1 MAQIHLNI
9 DFDTEHDTVADFL
22 DQSLKCLTAVYKGIS
37 AMKHNSDL
45 AKEAVEVKKTVKA
58 AVTPAEEA
66 PAEPEAPATA
76 PAEKKPKKAK
86 TPEPESAPAAEEAPA
101 PAAEEA
107 PAPAPEGE
115 ASISFADLQ
124 TYAVDLSRNQHKG
137 KEIKALLTEY
147 GVSSLRDLNEKLP
160 DKVDEVYERLKKEV
174 ADA

>member
-101 PAAEEA
+101 PA
-107 PAPAPEGE
+107 PEGE

-160 DKVDEVYERLKKEV
+160 DKVDEFYERLKKEV
-174 ADA
+174 ANA